1 MRFTSKI
8 SMDDLK
14 MKDFIS
20 LAFRAYKEN
29 LNGLP
34 SFCRLVML
42 EVFECCDYETGSIS
56 ITSLDKLARENFYVE
71 PARGRQ
77 KEEINGDTLRN
88 ALRTIKKAKSEYF
101 QFTTVNQKIVIKMP
115 FLRDLFQSFFNE
127 TQEAASILAADVA
140 AVTTLTQSSESPVFD
155 PIVTADVAEVLA
167 AASSSDSNNAPTH
180 ACVKTNPTK
189 PNNNNSVL
197 DEVDSK
203 QPIADDFYPSQF
215 IIEKAM
221 GMGLSKVIEPAEIE
235 KFIAFNKATGSLWK
249 NYDYVFLTWLQRDAE
264 REQAK
269 ALAEQQVKPKYS
281 FNTNHTGHL
290 NHGQSRNNEKSTA
303 SQRVIDAYRKD
314 GLEFCARTNRFTERA
329 NTSTH
334 AVPIQYIDI
343 DSLGPI
349 D

>member
-1 MRFTSKI
+1 MRDFTTEALGAIKTN
-8 SMDDLK
+8 
-14 MKDFIS
+14 
-20 LAFRAYKEN
+20 LAG
-29 LNGLP
+29 LN
-34 SFCRLVML
+34 SFCRLVMY
-42 EVFECCDYETGSIS
+42 EVLDYCDYSSGTISIS
-56 ITSLDKLARENFYVE
+56 SLDKLARDDFQVD
-71 PARGRQ
+71 PIRGRQ
-77 KEEINGDTLRN
+77 KEVINGDTIRN
-88 ALRTIKKAKSEYF
+88 AFRTIKKAKPDHF
-101 QFTTVNQKIVIKMP
+101 KFTTVNQRISIEMP
-115 FLRDLFQSFFNE
+115 FLRELYHSIYGE
-127 TQEAASILAADVA
+127 IQEVAAILAADVSA
-140 AVTTLTQSSESPVFD
+140 ATTHAQSSESPVLD
-155 PIVTADVAEVLA
+155 PIVAEDVAGVLA
-167 AASSSDSNNAPTH
+167 AASLSEPINAPIH

-189 PNNNNSVL
+189 PNNNNTEL
-197 DEVDSK
+197 DETVDFK
-203 QPIADDFYPSQF
+203 KTIADDFYPSKF

-281 FNTNHTGHL
+281 FNTINTGHF
-290 NHGQSRNNEKSTA
+290 NHGQSRNSEKSTA

-329 NTSTH
+329 HAATH

>member
-1 MRFTSKI
+1 
-8 SMDDLK
+8 
-14 MKDFIS
+14 MKDFS
-20 LAFRAYKEN
+20 TLVFSSYKKN
-29 LNGLP
+29 LIGLP

-42 EVFECCDYETGSIS
+42 EVFEYCDLTKGTILIS
-56 ITSLDKLARENFYVE
+56 SLDKLARDHFQVDSV
-71 PARGRQ
+71 RGRQ

-88 ALRTIKKAKSEYF
+88 ALRTIKKAKSDHF
-101 QFTTVNQKIVIKMP
+101 QFTIVNQKIMIEMP
-115 FLRDLFQSFFNE
+115 FLRDLYQLFLNE
-127 TQEAASILAADVA
+127 TQEVAAILAADVSA
-140 AVTTLTQSSESPVFD
+140 ATTHAQSSESPVLD
-155 PIVTADVAEVLA
+155 PIVAEDVAGVLA
-167 AASSSDSNNAPTH
+167 AASLSEPINAPIH

-189 PNNNNSVL
+189 PNNNNTEL
-197 DEVDSK
+197 DETVDFK
-203 QPIADDFYPSQF
+203 KTIADDFYPSKF

-281 FNTNHTGHL
+281 FNTINTGHF
-290 NHGQSRNNEKSTA
+290 NHGQSRNSEKSTA

-329 NTSTH
+329 HAATH